1 MANDNA
7 VVGVDMKLEKG
18 GSLIGTQ
25 TGGSLSLSP
34 DLREIIV
41 KNQPSGGGTDWKA
54 RLAGEAEWSVSHEG
68 LLLNDSDEYDLANQ
82 NASMKLEYDV
92 GNGSE
97 LIELPSLD
105 SIDFTLSQELA
116 ETGGLDEPLWR
127 YLRPAER
134 EFSIDVSGT
143 YVEPTTTEGEVYD
156 EVLNTLVNKT
166 GNVPFELTVFGVT
179 FTGNVALGDFELDA
193 QTGGEDA
200 TVDLSMESDLDLTK
214 NGSFGTGIESIFT
227 SFMDKSLVDV
237 GMLHYDGSNPETG
250 TKKITGSGYY
260 GEISISMSDGE
271 EVTTSGTIEGDGA
284 VSLGTVA

>member
-156 EVLNTLVNKT
+156 EVLNTLVNQSAS
-166 GNVPFELTVFGVT
+166 VPFELNTLGVT
-179 FTGNVALGDFELDA
+179 LTGNVALGDFELA
-193 QTGGEDA
+193 GETGGEDA
-200 TVDLSMESDLDLTK
+200 TVDLSMASDLDLTK
-214 NGSFGTGIESIFT
+214 NGSFGTGIENIFGA
-227 SFMDKSLVDV
+227 FMNKNSVSV
-237 GMLHYDGSNPETG
+237 GMLHYDGSSAETG
-250 TKKITGSGYY
+250 TKKISGSGYY
-260 GEISISMSDGE
+260 SEVSISLSDGE
-271 EVTTSGTIEGDGA
+271 EAQVSGTVEGDGA
-284 VSLGTVA
+284 ISLGTVS